1 MQSWWNRRKFSCP
14 FPDDDGYFR
23 TYNDWRPA
31 KIATGS
37 AEVYGFTRNR
47 SISAYRANKNADADN
62 ARDIHKAVNAGMHM
76 VRVDCLDQ
84 IGP

>member
-1 MQSWWNRRKFSCP
+1 MMGTS
-14 FPDDDGYFR
+14 G
-23 TYNDWRPA
+23 
-31 KIATGS
+31 
-37 AEVYGFTRNR
+37 
-47 SISAYRANKNADADN
+47 YRANKNADADN

>member
-1 MQSWWNRRKFSCP
+1 ML
-14 FPDDDGYFR
+14 
-23 TYNDWRPA
+23 
-31 KIATGS
+31 
-37 AEVYGFTRNR
+37 VR
-47 SISAYRANKNADADN
+47 SPTMMGTSVYRANKDTDADN